1 MCPRGSVSATQRLS
15 GPQLLVGFT
24 AFSFL
29 PEIRAECLRWPHL
42 RAGSN
47 YRSAIIKLI
56 TTPAQRASGSVTL
69 EASPPPA
76 MCPPL
81 PGEHRAGVRAV
92 CPRAW
97 DLRPPSPRGP
107 GVSLVSLGQWT
118 RDEGRQTGL
127 GGGSAQG
134 PSSNCTQTWSASV
147 CCVYGVTCMVHLK
160 EDSTANRARGGALP

>member
-1 MCPRGSVSATQRLS
+1 MSATQHLS

-47 YRSAIIKLI
+47 YHLAIVKLI

-76 MCPPL
+76 MCLPP

-92 CPRAW
+92 CPQAW
-97 DLRPPSPRGP
+97 DLRPPSPRNP
-107 GVSLVSLGQWT
+107 GVSLVSLRQWT
-118 RDEGRQTGL
+118 RDEERQTGL
-127 GGGSAQG
+127 GGGSA
-134 PSSNCTQTWSASV
+134 
-147 CCVYGVTCMVHLK
+147 
-160 EDSTANRARGGALP
+160 